1 MGLDKSL
8 KKVLIIGSGP
18 IVIGQAAEFDYSGTQ
33 ACKALKEEGI
43 ETILLNSNP
52 ATIMTDTNIAD
63 KVYIEPINLETI
75 VAILEKERPQGI
87 LAGFGGQTALNAAM
101 LLEKEGILDKYNV
114 RLLGIN
120 SESIKKAEDRE
131 AFKDLMM
138 QIGQPVPQSII
149 TTNMKQCFKFVEKVG
164 FPVIIRPAYTLGG
177 TGGGIAENMEQ
188 LKEICSRGIEMSP
201 IGQILLE

>member
-1 MGLDKSL
+1 
-8 KKVLIIGSGP
+8 
-18 IVIGQAAEFDYSGTQ
+18 
-33 ACKALKEEGI
+33 
-43 ETILLNSNP
+43 
-52 ATIMTDTNIAD
+52 MTDTNIAD

-149 TTNMKQCFKFVEKVG
+149 ATNMEQCFKFVEKVG

-201 IGQILLE
+201 IGQILLEQSVAGWKEIEYEVMRMVRTTALLYVVWRI